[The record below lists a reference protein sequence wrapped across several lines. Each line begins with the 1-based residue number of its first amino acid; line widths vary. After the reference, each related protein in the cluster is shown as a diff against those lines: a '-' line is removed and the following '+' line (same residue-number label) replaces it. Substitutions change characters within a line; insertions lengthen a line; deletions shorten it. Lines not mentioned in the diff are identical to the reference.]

1 MFLPPD
7 HIIEKTVRL
16 ALEED
21 LGTGD
26 ITSALTVPGHLKG
39 TARFI
44 TKETGVICGWPVVE
58 KIFHI
63 LNPGIKLAVH
73 YPDGAAVKNGDTV
86 GEISG
91 PLQPIFSGERVALNF
106 LQRLSGIATCTRSFR
121 EMLADFPRVRL
132 VDTRKTTPGLRVL
145 EKYAVRV
152 GGGQNHRFTLS
163 DFVLIKDNHLAVAGG
178 VHQAVAAV
186 RKNSPHTLK
195 VEVEVE
201 TEEQV
206 REALAA
212 GVDIIM
218 LDNMAPEKMAAMV
231 KLINGRAL
239 VEASGNV
246 TAANIK
252 AIAATGVDIIS
263 IGGLTHSVKALDIS
277 LEVDQIWDPEIP

>member
-1 MFLPPD
+1 MILPPD
-7 HIIEKTVRL
+7 HIIEKNVRL

-26 ITSALTVPGHLKG
+26 ITSALTVPQHLNG

-44 TKETGVICGWPVVE
+44 TRETGIICGWPVVE
-58 KIFHI
+58 KVFKMLDPAINLKI
-63 LNPGIKLAVH
+63 Y
-73 YPDGAAVKNGDTV
+73 YPEGAAADDGNLIAEVN
-86 GEISG
+86 G
-91 PLQPIFSGERVALNF
+91 PLQAIFSGERVALNF
-106 LQRLSGIATCTRSFR
+106 LQRLSGIATRTHSFR
-121 EMLADFPRVRL
+121 QMLVNFPHVRL

-163 DFVLIKDNHLAVAGG
+163 DSVLIKDNHLAAAGG
-178 VHQAVAAV
+178 VRQAVTAIV
-186 RKNSPHTLK
+186 KNFPHTLT

-201 TEEQV
+201 SEEQV
-206 REALAA
+206 REALEA

-231 KLINGRAL
+231 KLVNGRAL
-239 VEASGNV
+239 VEASGNI
-246 TAANIK
+246 TSANIK
-252 AIAATGVDIIS
+252 AVAAAGVNIIS

-277 LEVDQIWDPEIP
+277 LELNQT

>member
-1 MFLPPD
+1 MILPPD
-7 HIIEKTVRL
+7 HIIEKNVRL

-26 ITSALTVPGHLKG
+26 ITSALTVPQHLNG

-44 TKETGVICGWPVVE
+44 TRETGIICGWPVVE
-58 KIFHI
+58 KVFKMLDPAINLKI
-63 LNPGIKLAVH
+63 Y
-73 YPDGAAVKNGDTV
+73 YPEGAAADDGNLIAEVN
-86 GEISG
+86 G
-91 PLQPIFSGERVALNF
+91 PLQAIFSGERVALNF
-106 LQRLSGIATCTRSFR
+106 LQRLSGIATRTHSFR
-121 EMLADFPRVRL
+121 QMLVNFPHVRL

-163 DFVLIKDNHLAVAGG
+163 DSVLIKDNHLAAAGG
-178 VHQAVAAV
+178 VRQAVTAIV
-186 RKNSPHTLK
+186 KNFPHTLT

-201 TEEQV
+201 SEEQV
-206 REALAA
+206 REALEA

-231 KLINGRAL
+231 KLVNGRAL
-239 VEASGNV
+239 VEASGNI
-246 TAANIK
+246 TSANIK
-252 AIAATGVDIIS
+252 AVAAAGVNIIS

-277 LEVDQIWDPEIP
+277 LELN

>member
-1 MFLPPD
+1 MILPPD
-7 HIIEKTVRL
+7 HIIEKNVRL

-26 ITSALTVPGHLKG
+26 ITSALTVPQHLNG

-44 TKETGVICGWPVVE
+44 TRETGIICGWPVVE
-58 KIFHI
+58 KVFKMLDPAINLKI
-63 LNPGIKLAVH
+63 Y
-73 YPDGAAVKNGDTV
+73 YPEGAAAGDGDLIAEV
-86 GEISG
+86 NG
-91 PLQPIFSGERVALNF
+91 PLQAIFSGERVALNF
-106 LQRLSGIATCTRSFR
+106 LQRLSGIATRTHSFR
-121 EMLADFPRVRL
+121 QMLVNFPHVRL

-163 DFVLIKDNHLAVAGG
+163 DSVLIKDNHLAAAGG
-178 VHQAVAAV
+178 VRQAVTAIV
-186 RKNSPHTLK
+186 KNFLHTLT

-201 TEEQV
+201 SEEQV
-206 REALAA
+206 REALEA

-231 KLINGRAL
+231 KLVNGRAL
-239 VEASGNV
+239 VEASGNI
-246 TAANIK
+246 TSANIK
-252 AIAATGVDIIS
+252 AVAAAGVNIIS

-277 LEVDQIWDPEIP
+277 LELNQT

>member
-1 MFLPPD
+1 M
-7 HIIEKTVRL
+7 
-16 ALEED
+16 
-21 LGTGD
+21 
-26 ITSALTVPGHLKG
+26 
-39 TARFI
+39 
-44 TKETGVICGWPVVE
+44 
-58 KIFHI
+58 
-63 LNPGIKLAVH
+63 
-73 YPDGAAVKNGDTV
+73 
-86 GEISG
+86 
-91 PLQPIFSGERVALNF
+91 ALNF
-106 LQRLSGIATCTRSFR
+106 LQRLSGIATCTRSSGDAGR
-121 EMLADFPRVRL
+121 FPRVRL

-252 AIAATGVDIIS
+252 SIAATGVDIIS